1 MIDMALFEWYGSLMS
16 SPFLSLPTGLF
27 TSLLVIWFRNRF
39 PQPKG
44 SGPELML
51 VIYAIGTLFL
61 TYQGFLTDGKPFLE
75 AAFTLNDSGVLH
87 STASF
92 FLFGVGMILGELVE
106 LRRVKY
112 GLNVKQPRKLSSQ

>member
-1 MIDMALFEWYGSLMS
+1 MGVLEWYGSLMS

-27 TSLLVIWFRNRF
+27 TSLLVIWIRNRF

-51 VIYAIGTLFL
+51 AIYAFGTLFL
-61 TYQGFLTDGKPFLE
+61 TYQGFLVDGKPFLE
-75 AAFTLNDSGVLH
+75 AAFTLKDSGRLH

-92 FLFGVGMILGELVE
+92 FLFCVGLILGELVE
-106 LRRVKY
+106 LRRIKY
-112 GLNVKQPRKLSSQ
+112 GLYDKRTPQVKS